1 MENTY
6 FMQVIIEKSEIGG
19 VGSNKF
25 QYGNF
30 NRYFKLIFFFFL
42 NMIF

>member
-6 FMQVIIEKSEIGG
+6 FMQVIIEEIEIGG

-30 NRYFKLIFFFFL
+30 YTFFKINFLFFF
-42 NMIF
+42 

>member
-6 FMQVIIEKSEIGG
+6 FMQVIIEESEIGG
-19 VGSNKF
+19 VGSSKF

-30 NRYFKLIFFFFL
+30 YTFFKSYFDNNI
-42 NMIF
+42 